1 MENDLHIYCRVST
14 KEQSDNNTSLETQR
28 HLGVTLSESLGIDHH
43 IWDEGA
49 QSSSKDDLSNRPVL
63 VNLLSKV
70 DEGKVKKLYVFN
82 TDRLSRNQ
90 KTWGMI
96 RYKLSSNKVLL
107 FSGSD
112 SNPIDLSN
120 PIDDLL
126 IGVLSEISQ
135 YDNRLRTE
143 RFRLGKLR
151 RIKEGGWL
159 GGPPPYGYSIE
170 DKRLVI
176 NPSESKWIKMVYEM
190 FSEGISI
197 DEIRTELLKNGVKT
211 RRNNRVWS
219 HGSIQQLLRNTH
231 YEGYF
236 KVTDKKSG
244 ETVRVECDPILSK
257 SLVSKVHRLKEKRSY
272 KKGDGRIGGGNTKR
286 DYLLKG
292 LLVCG
297 GCGKL
302 YGGRSHK
309 NSHLNHYYCVSIERK
324 WKDTFTDREVKCVKS
339 KRNMKIDITDNLVWK
354 TVIDVVKNSVLFKEN
369 IKTEILSKSVNQK
382 VEIESEEK
390 KLKII
395 DKELKEVKKTIIDL
409 ESDKLLK
416 KRSED
421 EVDQILE
428 NIDNHRLDLERR
440 RESVVE
446 VINGT
451 KQSISWVDWVN
462 EFSDRIDTLLD
473 EEDMVVRKKFLM
485 GLLDK
490 IIVTSD
496 DKQTHSLRLFF
507 KIPYINDSLVWNDD
521 KDRSKGYK
529 LESGLKSLVIDFNGK
544 IDPLKKTV

>member
-49 QSSSKDDLSNRPVL
+49 QSSSKDDLSNRPIL

-244 ETVRVECDPILSK
+244 ETVRV
-257 SLVSKVHRLKEKRSY
+257 
-272 KKGDGRIGGGNTKR
+272 
-286 DYLLKG
+286 
-292 LLVCG
+292 
-297 GCGKL
+297 
-302 YGGRSHK
+302 
-309 NSHLNHYYCVSIERK
+309 
-324 WKDTFTDREVKCVKS
+324 
-339 KRNMKIDITDNLVWK
+339 
-354 TVIDVVKNSVLFKEN
+354 
-369 IKTEILSKSVNQK
+369 
-382 VEIESEEK
+382 
-390 KLKII
+390 
-395 DKELKEVKKTIIDL
+395 
-409 ESDKLLK
+409 
-416 KRSED
+416 
-421 EVDQILE
+421 
-428 NIDNHRLDLERR
+428 
-440 RESVVE
+440 
-446 VINGT
+446 
-451 KQSISWVDWVN
+451 
-462 EFSDRIDTLLD
+462 
-473 EEDMVVRKKFLM
+473 
-485 GLLDK
+485 
-490 IIVTSD
+490 
-496 DKQTHSLRLFF
+496 
-507 KIPYINDSLVWNDD
+507 
-521 KDRSKGYK
+521 
-529 LESGLKSLVIDFNGK
+529 
-544 IDPLKKTV
+544 

>member
-1 MENDLHIYCRVST
+1 M
-14 KEQSDNNTSLETQR
+14 
-28 HLGVTLSESLGIDHH
+28 
-43 IWDEGA
+43 
-49 QSSSKDDLSNRPVL
+49 
-63 VNLLSKV
+63 
-70 DEGKVKKLYVFN
+70 
-82 TDRLSRNQ
+82 
-90 KTWGMI
+90 
-96 RYKLSSNKVLL
+96 
-107 FSGSD
+107 
-112 SNPIDLSN
+112 
-120 PIDDLL
+120 
-126 IGVLSEISQ
+126 
-135 YDNRLRTE
+135 
-143 RFRLGKLR
+143 
-151 RIKEGGWL
+151 
-159 GGPPPYGYSIE
+159 
-170 DKRLVI
+170 
-176 NPSESKWIKMVYEM
+176 
-190 FSEGISI
+190 
-197 DEIRTELLKNGVKT
+197 
-211 RRNNRVWS
+211 
-219 HGSIQQLLRNTH
+219 
-231 YEGYF
+231 
-236 KVTDKKSG
+236 
-244 ETVRVECDPILSK
+244 
-257 SLVSKVHRLKEKRSY
+257 
-272 KKGDGRIGGGNTKR
+272 
-286 DYLLKG
+286 
-292 LLVCG
+292 
-297 GCGKL
+297 
-302 YGGRSHK
+302 
-309 NSHLNHYYCVSIERK
+309 
-324 WKDTFTDREVKCVKS
+324 
-339 KRNMKIDITDNLVWK
+339 VWK